1 MNDKDFNK
9 KLLDIMEYAMGPE
22 VMPGAMDSA
31 PEQDRET
38 ENVTYSK
45 TKSKGDAS
53 VTISANAKSMQE
65 LHDVLKLAGITLPKD
80 KEINMEPEPEVRVM
94 SDVCPQCGSADCECE
109 PGECDCEPEGQEDPA
124 YTTDKQA
131 IIDRLRDTLKA
142 KLIR

>member
-1 MNDKDFNK
+1 MNDKDLNK
-9 KLLDIMEYAMGPE
+9 KLLDIMEYGMGPE
-22 VMPGAMDSA
+22 IMPGAQERD
-31 PEQDRET
+31 EER

-65 LHDVLKLAGITLPKD
+65 LHDVLKLAGITLPKND
-80 KEINMEPEPEVRVM
+80 DQPEEEPEEKPEEE
-94 SDVCPQCGSADCECE
+94 PKADDHDHEDGE
-109 PGECDCEPEGQEDPA
+109 ECDACAGEIDDPS

>member
-1 MNDKDFNK
+1 MNDLELNK
-9 KLLDIMEYAMGPE
+9 KLLDIMEYGMMPDMMQGQE
-22 VMPGAMDSA
+22 VKD
-31 PEQDRET
+31 EER

-65 LHDVLKLAGITLPKD
+65 LHDVLKLAGITLPKND
-80 KEINMEPEPEVRVM
+80 DEPE
-94 SDVCPQCGSADCECE
+94 
-109 PGECDCEPEGQEDPA
+109 EPEAHDHKHDHDHDHDHDHEDGEKCDACAGEIDDPA
-124 YTTDKQA
+124 YTTNKQA

>member
-1 MNDKDFNK
+1 MNDRELNK
-9 KLLDIMEYAMGPE
+9 KLLDIMEYGMGPE
-22 VMPGAMDSA
+22 IMPGAEERD
-31 PEQDRET
+31 EER

-65 LHDVLKLAGITLPKD
+65 LHDVLKLAGITLPKND
-80 KEINMEPEPEVRVM
+80 DQPEEEPEEKPEEE
-94 SDVCPQCGSADCECE
+94 PKADDHDHEDGE
-109 PGECDCEPEGQEDPA
+109 ECDACAGEIDDPS

>member
-1 MNDKDFNK
+1 MNDLELNK
-9 KLLDIMEYAMGPE
+9 KLLDIMEYGM
-22 VMPGAMDSA
+22 MPDMMPSA
-31 PEQDRET
+31 EEKDEER

-65 LHDVLKLAGITLPKD
+65 LHDVLKLAGITLPKND
-80 KEINMEPEPEVRVM
+80 DQPEEPEAHDHEHDHEDDKKVAVI
-94 SDVCPQCGSADCECE
+94 G
-109 PGECDCEPEGQEDPA
+109 PGDMEDPA
-124 YTTDKQA
+124 YTTNKQA

>member
-1 MNDKDFNK
+1 MNDRELNK
-9 KLLDIMEYAMGPE
+9 KLLDIMEYGMGPE
-22 VMPGAMDSA
+22 IMPGAEERD
-31 PEQDRET
+31 EER

-65 LHDVLKLAGITLPKD
+65 LHDVLKLAGITLPKND
-80 KEINMEPEPEVRVM
+80 DQPEEEPEEKPEEE
-94 SDVCPQCGSADCECE
+94 PKADDHDHEDGEECE
-109 PGECDCEPEGQEDPA
+109 ACAGEIDDPS

>member
-1 MNDKDFNK
+1 MACGNEKSWNWKNHFTLFFATRISTKNTAVYIIEFGEKD
-9 KLLDIMEYAMGPE
+9 EE
-22 VMPGAMDSA
+22 
-31 PEQDRET
+31 R

-65 LHDVLKLAGITLPKD
+65 LHDVLKLAGITLPKND
-80 KEINMEPEPEVRVM
+80 DEPEEPEAHDHEHDHEDDKKVAVI
-94 SDVCPQCGSADCECE
+94 G
-109 PGECDCEPEGQEDPA
+109 PGEIDDPA
-124 YTTDKQA
+124 YTTNKQA